1 MSYAME
7 YPIAA
12 RAGAS
17 ARAAFIRRTYAHLA
31 GAVLAFAALEFLF
44 FAIGLPEMMLQS
56 LVASGSPI
64 LMLVLVGAFIGVGFL
79 ARMWAY
85 SAVGP
90 GLQYAGLALYVI
102 FEAIIF
108 MPILYV
114 ANTYPAFQG
123 QHLIE
128 TAGILTLCVFA
139 GLTASVFITRADFS
153 FLGPILMVA
162 SFILLGVIIAAIFFP
177 PMNGLL
183 GLGFSFIMVAL
194 MAGYIL
200 YDTSNV
206 IHHFRTDQH
215 VAASLELFA
224 DVALLFYYILRIL
237 MMLNSNNR

>member
-7 YPIAA
+7 HPIAA
-12 RAGAS
+12 RAGES
-17 ARAAFIRRTYAHLA
+17 ARAAFIRRTYGHLA
-31 GAVLAFAALEFLF
+31 GAILAFTALEFVF
-44 FAIGLPEMMLQS
+44 FSIGLPEMMLQG
-56 LVASGSPI
+56 LVAAGSPV
-64 LMLVLVGAFIGVGFL
+64 LMLVLLGAFIGVGFL

-85 SAVGP
+85 SDVGV
-90 GLQYAGLALYVI
+90 GLQYAGLSIYVL
-102 FEAIIF
+102 FQAVIF

-114 ANTYPAFQG
+114 AQNFFPG

-128 TAGILTLCVFA
+128 TAAILTLCVFA
-139 GLTASVFITRADFS
+139 GLTASVFVTRKDFS

-177 PMNGLL
+177 PVNGLL
-183 GLGFSFIMVAL
+183 GLGFSFVMVAL

-215 VAASLELFA
+215 VAAALELFA

-237 MMLNSNNR
+237 ILLNSNRN